1 MTEKTDA
8 TETTRSD
15 QFSRMASEAQTGF
28 VREHLDFLRRSRK
41 WFLLPILLALAVA
54 GLVVVVGGS
63 VAAPFI
69 YALF

>member
-1 MTEKTDA
+1 
-8 TETTRSD
+8 
-15 QFSRMASEAQTGF
+15 MASEAQTGF